1 MRKVSS
7 PKLLQEFKPRYIV
20 KLSAKTATFIWSSS
34 PDAPLK
40 SSVDLKV
47 KSHLSEILW
56 LAKNMGCRLEANTI
70 SVRNLDAY
78 NRLIIYA
85 WIRST
90 LKKPETAKKLASLV
104 MDINSWDALY
114 WASRLR
120 ELYWNREKYS
130 KRLKLARAF
139 KLFFDLE

>member
-1 MRKVSS
+1 MSS
-7 PKLLQEFKPRYIV
+7 PKALQEFKPRYV
-20 KLSAKTATFIWSSS
+20 VRLAGKTATFLWSSS
-34 PDAPLK
+34 PDATLK

-56 LAKNMGCRLEANTI
+56 LAKNMGCSSEDNMI
-70 SVRNLDAY
+70 FVRNLDAY

-90 LKKPETAKKLASLV
+90 VKKPETAKKLASLV
-104 MDINSWDALY
+104 LDINSWDALY

-130 KRLKLARAF
+130 RRLRLAKAF
-139 KLFFDLE
+139 KLFFGLE

>member
-1 MRKVSS
+1 MSS
-7 PKLLQEFKPRYIV
+7 PKALQEFKPRYAV
-20 KLSAKTATFIWSSS
+20 RLAGKTATFLWSSS

-47 KSHLSEILW
+47 KSHVSEILW
-56 LAKNMGCRLEANTI
+56 LAKNMGCPLNENLI

-85 WIRST
+85 WVRST
-90 LKKPETAKKLASLV
+90 IKNPETAKRLASLV
-104 MDINSWDALY
+104 LDINSWDALY

-130 KRLKLARAF
+130 RRLRLAKAF
-139 KLFFDLE
+139 KLFFGLE